1 MNDRRSFLLN
11 IQDFILNTKPAK
23 YYTRAPPTLSDEKVS
38 FTADVGWNM
47 YQEDGRKKDRER
59 EMDGKE
65 VCRACPISPSSEFA
79 ATETNFHLNESGRW
93 SRRGA
98 GADTDRQ
105 AGRRNGVEWKAARAS
120 QLVSVEKK
128 FSDGQFC
135 HSLAISQSF

>member
-38 FTADVGWNM
+38 FTADGGWNIRRM
-47 YQEDGRKKDRER
+47 GGKRIGR

-79 ATETNFHLNESGRW
+79 ATETNFHLNESGL
-93 SRRGA
+93 SVGGA
-98 GADTDRQ
+98 VGAREQIQTEWQADEMESSGRQ
-105 AGRRNGVEWKAARAS
+105 GE
-120 QLVSVEKK
+120 LVS
-128 FSDGQFC
+128 
-135 HSLAISQSF
+135 

>member
-38 FTADVGWNM
+38 FTADGGWNIRRM
-47 YQEDGRKKDRER
+47 GGKRIGR

-93 SRRGA
+93 SRRGV

-105 AGRRNGVEWKAARAS
+105 AGRRNGVEWKAGRAS

-135 HSLAISQSF
+135 HSLAISQSL

>member
-1 MNDRRSFLLN
+1 MNDRSTFLLN

-38 FTADVGWNM
+38 FTADGGWNIRRM
-47 YQEDGRKKDRER
+47 GGKRIGR

-105 AGRRNGVEWKAARAS
+105 AGRQTKWSRVEGRES
-120 QLVSVEKK
+120 
-128 FSDGQFC
+128 
-135 HSLAISQSF
+135 